1 MFLAKD
7 SLRSGILLEILQWI
21 VSTFSQYKRKHPIRY
36 TQLKILLLLNFCKEK
51 DNRIS
56 IIHPIHPQIVD
67 SQYSEIRI
75 FIV

>member
-1 MFLAKD
+1 MFLTKD

-56 IIHPIHPQIVD
+56 IIYPQIVD
-67 SQYSEIRI
+67 GQYSEIRI